1 MISDNLEILFDGL
14 THEEAAQK
22 IGVTRQAVGKLLK
35 SETQPSAG
43 VIISICKSFGVSADW
58 LLGVQRPE
66 KLKTERFMGAVYNLN
81 EFNIGYA
88 ISRGHLKEWCEIMKS
103 DFMSIF
109 HSAEDIKDE

>member
-1 MISDNLEILFDGL
+1 MMIDRLNVLFEGL
-14 THEEAAQK
+14 TQEEVAKK
-22 IGVTRQAVGKLLK
+22 IGVTRQAVRKLLK
-35 SETQPSAG
+35 GETQPSAG

-58 LLGVQRPE
+58 LLGIQRPE